1 MRYLFYALILFA
13 TPVVAHM
20 KTELDCLAHN
30 IYFESR
36 NQSTSSQFAVGF
48 VTMNR
53 VTDSRFPNT
62 ICKVVKQRHQFSWLW
77 DDIPDKP
84 LEKKAYA
91 IAEKIATLIM
101 SGKFTD
107 NTGGALFY
115 HSKEVMPKWAK
126 QLKFIAQYEDHL
138 FYTYKNIQL
147 N

>member
-1 MRYLFYALILFA
+1 ME
-13 TPVVAHM
+13 
-20 KTELDCLAHN
+20 TEVDCLAHN

-48 VTMNR
+48 VTLNR
-53 VTDSRFPNT
+53 VKDSRFPNT

-91 IAEKIATLIM
+91 IAKKIATLLM

>member
-1 MRYLFYALILFA
+1 ME
-13 TPVVAHM
+13 
-20 KTELDCLAHN
+20 TEVDCLAHN

-48 VTMNR
+48 VTLNR
-53 VTDSRFPNT
+53 VKDSRFPNT

-84 LEKKAYA
+84 LEKKAYT
-91 IAEKIATLIM
+91 IAKKIAVMVM

-115 HSKEVMPKWAK
+115 HSHTVSPKWAK

-138 FYTYKNIQL
+138 FYTFQNVNLK
-147 N
+147 